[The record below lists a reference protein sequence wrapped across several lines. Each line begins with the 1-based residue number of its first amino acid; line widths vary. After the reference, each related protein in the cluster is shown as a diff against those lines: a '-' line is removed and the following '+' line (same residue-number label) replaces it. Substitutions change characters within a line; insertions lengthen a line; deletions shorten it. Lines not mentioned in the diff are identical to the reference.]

1 MATNKDTTKD
11 GVSDGNNNKSASD
24 YIEEQGNLDRTNDVN
39 DIVANAKKARE
50 MEAAGVDMNN
60 PMEVNLA
67 KEKMDKGEDPNPNA
81 GKLDEEAGD
90 TNLGAHE
97 ELDKPEPE
105 MAMVKIN
112 GVERKVPQ
120 SDVDAAGGLVAYQKA
135 HSADEKMR
143 QNAADKKQLDARETA
158 IAQRELAIA
167 SQEQAQLNKE
177 KKTDQPSTDAGQPSA
192 EAIALKDKMYSGNE
206 DEAAEAIDTIL
217 ERTNNSSTPNID
229 TQAIVDQTAK
239 QVQWQGDVRSAK
251 QLFAT
256 EYKDID
262 SNPEYRGYADQAT
275 KRIMTENPDW
285 TPGQII
291 TEAGEQARLKFRDQ
305 LRENVKADEDE
316 NRRNNKRTTDNV
328 RGNDATVQKKPE
340 QKAKTQK
347 QIIADM
353 QKSRSHASD

>member
-1 MATNKDTTKD
+1 MATKKDTTKT
-11 GVSDGNNNKSASD
+11 GVSDGEKEKSASD
-24 YIEEQGNLDRTNDVN
+24 YIENQDNLDRENDVS
-39 DIVANAKKARE
+39 DIVASAKRARE

-81 GKLDEEAGD
+81 GKAEE
-90 TNLGAHE
+90 E
-97 ELDKPEPE
+97 EIEADPNANEDADKSEPE
-105 MAMVKIN
+105 MVMVKVN

-120 SDVDAAGGLVAYQKA
+120 ADVDAEGGVILYQKA
-135 HSADEKMR
+135 RSADEKMR
-143 QNAADKKQLDARETA
+143 QNATDRKTLDTREAA

-167 SQEQAQLNKE
+167 GQEQANLKKENKSG
-177 KKTDQPSTDAGQPSA
+177 QPSKDAGQPSA
-192 EAIALKDKMYSGNE
+192 EAIALTDKMYSGNQ
-206 DEAAEAIDTIL
+206 DKATEAIDTIL
-217 ERTNNSSTPNID
+217 ERSKPSTPVD
-229 TQAIVDQTAK
+229 TETIINQTAAR
-239 QVQWQGDVRSAK
+239 VQWQNDVNSAK
-251 QLFAT
+251 QSFAT
-256 EYKDID
+256 EFKDID

-275 KRIMTENPDW
+275 KRILAENPNW
-285 TPGQII
+285 TPQQVV

-328 RGNDATVQKKPE
+328 RGNDAKVQKKPE

-353 QKSRSHASD
+353 QKNRSHASD

>member
-1 MATNKDTTKD
+1 MANEDTTKK
-11 GVSDGNNNKSASD
+11 GVSDDNNDKKASD
-24 YIEEQGNLDRTNDVN
+24 FIEEQGNLDRQDDVN
-39 DIVANAKKARE
+39 DIVANARKARE

-60 PMEVNLA
+60 PMEVSLA
-67 KEKMDKGEDPNPNA
+67 KEKMAKGEDPNPNA
-81 GKLDEEAGD
+81 EKLDEEESDPDLDAD
-90 TNLGAHE
+90 KD
-97 ELDKPEPE
+97 LDKSEPE
-105 MAMVKIN
+105 MVMVKIN
-112 GVERKVPQ
+112 GVERKAPQ
-120 SDVDAAGGLVAYQKA
+120 ADIDAEGGVVAYQKA
-135 HSADEKMR
+135 RSADEKMR
-143 QNAADKKQLDARETA
+143 QNADDKKQLDARETR

-167 SQEQAQLNKE
+167 SQEQAQLKKE
-177 KKTDQPSTDAGQPSA
+177 SEPGKPSKDAGQPSA

-217 ERTNNSSTPNID
+217 ERSKPSTPVD
-229 TQAIVDQTAK
+229 TETIVNQTAAK
-239 QVQWQGDVRSAK
+239 VQWQNDVNSAK
-251 QLFAT
+251 LHFAT

-275 KRIMTENPDW
+275 KRIMAENPNW
-285 TPGQII
+285 TPQQVV

-316 NRRNNKRTTDNV
+316 NRLNNKRTTDNV

-353 QKSRSHASD
+353 QKNRSHASD